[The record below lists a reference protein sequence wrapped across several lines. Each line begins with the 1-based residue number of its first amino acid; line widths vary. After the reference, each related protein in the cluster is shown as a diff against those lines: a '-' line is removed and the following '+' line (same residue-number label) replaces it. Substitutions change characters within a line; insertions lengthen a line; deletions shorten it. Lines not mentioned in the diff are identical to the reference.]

1 MNLQELLKRKAEIR
15 EMLADETRDLNL
27 DDLEKELREINEK
40 IEAHERRSQLQQQA
54 TDIVNGNPENRTIDT
69 FNNTIDE
76 NENQDTHEAEK
87 RGLDLL
93 ENRAITVA
101 SGDLV
106 LPKHTAKDI
115 KGTFMDK
122 LK

>member
-40 IEAHERRSQLQQQA
+40 IEAHERRSQLQQA
-54 TDIVNGNPENRTIDT
+54 ADIANDSPENRTIDT
-69 FNNTIDE
+69 FNNTIGD
-76 NENQDTHEAEK
+76 NENKDTHEAEK

-115 KGTFMDK
+115 KGTFN
-122 LK
+122 